1 MKLVVKELMAR
12 RKLRNSYEYEVAWV
26 GQGIDKNTW
35 LPRKELEAMG
45 FGKNCDAI
53 DAREAAAAGMAL
65 KPLTAA
71 SISKHLEALGLEQEF
86 TLHSRI
92 RGLSGGQKVKV
103 VLGAATWQNPHVLV
117 LDEPTNYLDR
127 DSLGALTGALIE
139 FGGGV
144 IIISHQFEFTNAI
157 CKEKWLLEAG
167 RLSIDGAGYAVAQK
181 IEAPTEPEEIMD
193 GAGNVIKVTQKKELT
208 GRDARKAAKDKAK
221 IRKDKI
227 KRGEL
232 AEVSARDGDSDR
244 VLAAPRT
251 TAHPNLPLLFPST
264 LPSPQD
270 DEWDGE
276 E

>member
-1 MKLVVKELMAR
+1 MVKELIAR

-35 LPRKELEAMG
+35 LPRKELEGMG

-71 SISKHLEALGLEQEF
+71 AITKHLEALGLEQEF
-86 TLHSRI
+86 TLHSRM

-157 CKEKWLLEAG
+157 CKEKWVLEAG
-167 RLSIDGAGYAVAQK
+167 RLTIDGGSYAVAQK
-181 IEAPTEPEEIMD
+181 IDAPAEQEEIID
-193 GAGNVIKVTQKKELT
+193 GAGNVIVVKQEKKLT
-208 GRDARKAAKDKAK
+208 GRDLRKADKDKAK
-221 IRKDKI
+221 LRKEKI

-232 AEVSARDGDSDR
+232 DPDE
-244 VLAAPRT
+244 
-251 TAHPNLPLLFPST
+251 
-264 LPSPQD
+264 
-270 DEWDGE
+270 EWDGTE
-276 E
+276 